1 MIYTMSRLYKSI
13 LPTSVR
19 SEYTENEN
27 VSFRLSFEGQ
37 QILPNSVRLCG
48 NLQVTDLVEDTSYD
62 ALTGIHGLWS
72 ACSVETDRK
81 GMVEHLRALP
91 RWMKMNFQ
99 TLQNDTE
106 TVSRASNV
114 TSLCLARDNQTKN
127 FMDGVKDLEYLP
139 FASRINCCLNNTANP
154 IPWSKTG
161 AVTLNVRLSS
171 MNQFLQNAGATTEYK
186 LTDLQLWYQTEPES
200 SKAPVQANS
209 YVMVKHT
216 LDSQQSSIN
225 TKIPENVSSVSCSFI
240 LASRENNNSY
250 NNNECA
256 LLPGVERV
264 QFTFDDSQS
273 LVKFNLKSQEEIL
286 FNYLASMGSR
296 GINNIRL
303 SNLPDQK
310 RGYGIGLNFF
320 RPVSQSIGFECISS
334 VDNTT
339 PTSMYMYFK
348 RVVSF

>member
-1 MIYTMSRLYKSI
+1 MSRLYKSV

-37 QILPNSVRLCG
+37 QILPNSVRICG
-48 NLQVTDLVEDTSYD
+48 NLTLADEATTTSID
-62 ALTGIHGLWS
+62 AVLGIHGCWS
-72 ACSVETDRK
+72 ACSVEMDKR

-99 TLQNDTE
+99 TRQNDTQ
-106 TVSRASNV
+106 TVSRSTNV
-114 TSLCLARDNQTKN
+114 TSLCLARDQQSVA
-127 FMDGVKDLEYLP
+127 FLEGVKELDYLP
-139 FASRINCCLNNTANP
+139 FASRINCCLNNSNNP
-154 IPWSKTG
+154 IPWSRTG
-161 AVTLNVRLSS
+161 PITLNVRLSS
-171 MNQFLQNAGATTEYK
+171 INQFLKNAATTTTYK

-200 SKAPVQANS
+200 SKAPVQASS

-216 LDSQQSSIN
+216 LETQQSSIN
-225 TKIPENVSSVSCSFI
+225 TKIPENVESVSCSFI
-240 LASRENNNSY
+240 LASRENNNLY

-256 LLPGVERV
+256 VLPGVERV

-303 SNLPDQK
+303 QNLPDEK

-320 RPVSQSIGFECISS
+320 RPISQSIGMEVVSS

-348 RVVSF
+348 RVISF